1 MRYSNQE
8 MLDSK
13 QLAEL
18 LNLSEIT
25 IARLRLTGRGP
36 RFCKIGRAVRYRRSD
51 VEQWLKQ
58 NQRSSTSERED

>member
-1 MRYSNQE
+1 MHYLNEE

-51 VEQWLKQ
+51 VEKWLEQ
-58 NQRSSTSERED
+58 SQRSSTSEG